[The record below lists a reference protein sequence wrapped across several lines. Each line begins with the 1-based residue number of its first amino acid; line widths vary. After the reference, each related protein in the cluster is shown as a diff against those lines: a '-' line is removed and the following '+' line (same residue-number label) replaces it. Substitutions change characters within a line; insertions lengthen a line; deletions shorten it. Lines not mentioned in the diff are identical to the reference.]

1 MLIPATT
8 KDFDFFYS
16 LYMHPQVNPYL
27 LYEMMD
33 EQSFAPIYN
42 DLLQQNVLYK
52 YADDETEVGI
62 CKLLFLKHRNSHIVY
77 LGGFAVHPAHGG
89 KNYGYKMLQQ
99 IIAFVKERNIL
110 RIELSTSV
118 ENIKAIT
125 LYKKAGFMQEG
136 IFKKYTHLK
145 SENRFIDEVV
155 MSYVFPNHQTGK
167 HQ

>member
-1 MLIPATT
+1 MLIPATAN
-8 KDFDFFYS
+8 DVDFFYS

-33 EQSFAPIYN
+33 EPSFAPIYN

-52 YADDETEVGI
+52 YADGETEVGI

-77 LGGFAVHPAHGG
+77 LGGFAIDPAHGG
-89 KNYGYKMLQQ
+89 KNYGYKMLQE

-110 RIELSTSV
+110 RIELSTST
-118 ENIKAIT
+118 ENTKAIN
-125 LYKKAGFMQEG
+125 LYKKAGFTEEG

-145 SENRFIDEVV
+145 SESRFIDEVV
-155 MSYVFPNHQTGK
+155 MSYIFPAG
-167 HQ
+167 